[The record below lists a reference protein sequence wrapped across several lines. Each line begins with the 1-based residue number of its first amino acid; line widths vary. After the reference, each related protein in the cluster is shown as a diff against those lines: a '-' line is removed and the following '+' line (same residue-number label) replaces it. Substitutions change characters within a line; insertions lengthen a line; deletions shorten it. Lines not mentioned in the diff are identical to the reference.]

1 MIPIELNR
9 CTLRQWKT
17 GDEESVAFH
26 ANNKKIW
33 RNVRD
38 HFPSPYTLAD
48 AVRWVFHASTVLS
61 DKVFAIDVDGNAVGS
76 IGLVAKDDVYR
87 TSMEIGYWLGEQY
100 WGRGIVTEAVGAVT
114 MYGFERFDIVR
125 IYADIFEWNP
135 ASARVLEKNGYVFE
149 ARLKQAIVKDGV
161 ISDVLIYSILK
172 ETLAP

>member
-1 MIPIELNR
+1 MIHMELDR

-17 GDEESVAFH
+17 GDEESVVFH

-61 DKVFAIDVDGNAVGS
+61 DKVFAIDVDGKAVGS
-76 IGLVAKDDVYR
+76 IGLVPKEDVYR
-87 TSMEIGYWLGEQY
+87 KSMEIGYWLGEQY
-100 WGRGIVTEAVGAVT
+100 WGRGIATEAVGAMT
-114 MYGFERFDIVR
+114 RYGFAQFDIIR

-135 ASARVLEKNGYVFE
+135 ASARVLEKNGYQFE
-149 ARLKQAIVKDGV
+149 ARLKRAIVKDGT

-172 ETLAP
+172 EALLP